1 MPPRPTPRA
10 WGTLDRWGSSTV
22 GLTIHVNVA
31 GWPDAPEALLRRAVC
46 LVFEQEA
53 IEDAELSVTLQ
64 SDVDIA
70 GLNTRYLSR
79 EGPTDVIAFAL
90 HEAGEAVLGDVYV
103 GYGRAVAQAEDRG
116 IPLREE
122 LARLTIHGVLHV
134 LGHDHDDG
142 PSREE
147 SEMYRVQETLLGTL
161 LDSTS

>member
-1 MPPRPTPRA
+1 M
-10 WGTLDRWGSSTV
+10 

-31 GWPDAPEALLRRAVC
+31 GWPDAPEALLRRAVSM
-46 LVFEQEA
+46 VFEQET

-64 SDVDIA
+64 SDADIA
-70 GLNTRYLSR
+70 GLNTEYLSR

-90 HEAGEAVLGDVYV
+90 HEAGEPVLGDVYV
-103 GYGRAVAQAEDRG
+103 GYGRAVAQAEERG

-142 PSREE
+142 AGRER
-147 SEMYRVQETLLGTL
+147 SEMYRMQEALLGTL
-161 LDSTS
+161 LDATS